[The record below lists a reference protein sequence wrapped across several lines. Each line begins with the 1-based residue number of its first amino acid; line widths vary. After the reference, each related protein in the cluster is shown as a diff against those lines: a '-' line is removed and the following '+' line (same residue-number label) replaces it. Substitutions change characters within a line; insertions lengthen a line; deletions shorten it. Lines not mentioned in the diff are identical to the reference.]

1 MINSE
6 RNFPRILIFDYD
18 GVIADSLEIYSKLF
32 VEVCKKYGFKGVNS
46 KEEFISLFDK
56 NLYESMMEMGVKEED
71 IKRILEDKR
80 FLISKNALKPRIFDG
95 IKKVME
101 RLSISNNIFI
111 ITSNISPVVKE
122 FLDENGMDFY
132 EEVLGADRGLSKV
145 TKINLIKSNYVSNEI
160 FYIGDTKG
168 DILEGKSAGVK
179 TIAIT
184 WGWHSLEKLKE
195 CNPDFIVNNPV
206 ELLRWI

>member
-71 IKRILEDKR
+71 IKR
-80 FLISKNALKPRIFDG
+80 STH
-95 IKKVME
+95 
-101 RLSISNNIFI
+101 RL
-111 ITSNISPVVKE
+111 V
-122 FLDENGMDFY
+122 
-132 EEVLGADRGLSKV
+132 
-145 TKINLIKSNYVSNEI
+145 
-160 FYIGDTKG
+160 
-168 DILEGKSAGVK
+168 
-179 TIAIT
+179 
-184 WGWHSLEKLKE
+184 
-195 CNPDFIVNNPV
+195 
-206 ELLRWI
+206 